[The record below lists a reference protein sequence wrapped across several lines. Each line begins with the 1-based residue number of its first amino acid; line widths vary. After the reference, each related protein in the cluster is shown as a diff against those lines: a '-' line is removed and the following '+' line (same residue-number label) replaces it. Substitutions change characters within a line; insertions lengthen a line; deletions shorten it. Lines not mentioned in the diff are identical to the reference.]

1 MRIKQNIPEI
11 NMITDCPWDGILSDN
26 TEMPSSDYRIN
37 IALEAALSRI
47 NLLLMRLN
55 ELAEQSQKGTYREG
69 INRAGLQQEADS
81 ILAEI
86 DRIAQPVSSVSIKK

>member
-1 MRIKQNIPEI
+1 
-11 NMITDCPWDGILSDN
+11 
-26 TEMPSSDYRIN
+26 
-37 IALEAALSRI
+37 
-47 NLLLMRLN
+47 MRLN

-86 DRIAQPVSSVSIKK
+86 DRIAQPSSSVSIKK